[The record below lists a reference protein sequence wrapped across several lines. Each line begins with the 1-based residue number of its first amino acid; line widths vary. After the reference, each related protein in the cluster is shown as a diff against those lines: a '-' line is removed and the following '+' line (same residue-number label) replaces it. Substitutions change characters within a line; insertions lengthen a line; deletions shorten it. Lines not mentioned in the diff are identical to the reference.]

1 MGGTRKVAAIAA
13 VLVAGLS
20 ASAPAADRSF
30 GFQYVAH
37 FVCGLN
43 PAALPR
49 VLPGQY
55 ATTVVLHNPGRR
67 EARASAKALLTFP
80 PGGVTLDQGDIQ
92 LDPGQVASIDCGTLL
107 LDPGPPPYTQG
118 VVVIT
123 SNRRLDVRRIQTAG
137 TGGEGGSVATAD
149 VASVPERRL

>member
-1 MGGTRKVAAIAA
+1 MGGTRMVMAAAA
-13 VLVAGLS
+13 VLAAGLAAP
-20 ASAPAADRSF
+20 ASATDRLF

-55 ATTVVLHNPGRR
+55 ATTIVIHNPGRR
-67 EARASAKALLTFP
+67 DARANAEALLTFP
-80 PGGVTLDQGDIQ
+80 PGGATIDQGDIA
-92 LDPGQVASIDCGTLL
+92 LGRGQVASIDCSTLM
-107 LDPGPPPYTQG
+107 LDGGPPYTQG
-118 VVVIT
+118 VVAIT

-137 TGGEGGSVATAD
+137 PDGAGVSTAD